1 MILEAEFDRVFI
13 FYFKLFFIKTIK
25 IQEKEEMLKNFKKKE
40 KELKDLIQTVKD
52 EDKKKEN
59 DLITE
64 H

>member
-1 MILEAEFDRVFI
+1 
-13 FYFKLFFIKTIK
+13 
-25 IQEKEEMLKNFKKKE
+25 MLKNFKKKE